1 MYKKSN
7 KQSLL
12 DGGSTINNGGVNS
25 SFTGATLKSEEK
37 FGNEINDTHL
47 LNSVLGS
54 DMSNEQGKNAIGNK
68 GKK

>member
-1 MYKKSN
+1 MNRKSN
-7 KQSLL
+7 EQSLI
-12 DGGSTINNGGVNS
+12 DEGSTINNGGVNS

-47 LNSVLGS
+47 LNSISGS
-54 DMSNEQGKNAIGNK
+54 DMSNEQDKAIIRYT